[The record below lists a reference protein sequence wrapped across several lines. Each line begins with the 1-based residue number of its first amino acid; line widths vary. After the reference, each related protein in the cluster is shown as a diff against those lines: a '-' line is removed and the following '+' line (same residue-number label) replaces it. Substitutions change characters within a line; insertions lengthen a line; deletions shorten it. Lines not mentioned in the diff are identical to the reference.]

1 MRRRGGS
8 ENPDPPRSRGGG
20 ARDKAVAPKN
30 CGRRPGGAAPPR
42 RPGPSRRPCATAQTR
57 RRPVRLP
64 APPPSRRIDSCQRI
78 PSPRLVVVRIVQ
90 RQVATTHRLFNDA
103 AALGDVRSVV
113 GAPHFVVKQ
122 LAARIAQQLLQL
134 RRRVE
139 QPARPVQLLYA
150 LGQSP
155 EQRDEALRSLGAVNF
170 FAHCFLPE
178 RGNPR
183 PCCGII
189 PHNQLSCGA
198 VFHAVLSRKETPC
211 MGKKRGEP
219 RKYTIPTSFE
229 QARDE
234 LFSHILR
241 CGVLEASLEHQ
252 KEWFDDTLLYLADRF
267 ADLTE
272 TELN

>member
-64 APPPSRRIDSCQRI
+64 APPPSRRIDSCLRI

-103 AALGDVRSVV
+103 AALRNVRRVIGAAHVV
-113 GAPHFVVKQ
+113 VEQ
-122 LAARIAQQLLQL
+122 LAARISQQLLAL

-139 QPARPVQLLYA
+139 QPAPAIQLLY
-150 LGQSP
+150 
-155 EQRDEALRSLGAVNF
+155 SLGPN
-170 FAHCFLPE
+170 PE
-178 RGNPR
+178 
-183 PCCGII
+183 
-189 PHNQLSCGA
+189 
-198 VFHAVLSRKETPC
+198 
-211 MGKKRGEP
+211 
-219 RKYTIPTSFE
+219 
-229 QARDE
+229 
-234 LFSHILR
+234 
-241 CGVLEASLEHQ
+241 
-252 KEWFDDTLLYLADRF
+252 
-267 ADLTE
+267 
-272 TELN
+272 